1 MVSLGPVVRDGAGRC
16 RRCFKV
22 TMTCALA
29 VSVVLGTRPALAAG
43 LIRDAETES
52 LIRDYAKPIFNAAGL
67 GSHGVKIHL
76 INSRSFNAFVVDGQN
91 MFFHVGTLMKS
102 STPNQVIGVLAH
114 ETGHISGGHLSR
126 LRQAV
131 AGARSASLMLQ
142 IIGLAAMALGAA
154 SGSGSAGQIGM
165 GTLYGGQAAAMRTIL
180 AYRRAEESSADQ
192 AALSFLNATKQS
204 ARGMLQTFQF
214 FANQGMTSLSNV
226 DPYLQSHP
234 MPQQRIVQLRQL
246 ARTSPY
252 FDRRDPPELQLRHD
266 LMRAKLTGFLDNPR
280 TVYNKYPQ
288 NDQSLPARYAR
299 AIATYKRSGV
309 RPFLPKID
317 ALIAAHPNNPY
328 FLEVKGQFLFESGKA
343 RQAIPSLRKA
353 VDLAPREGLI
363 RIMLAQAMLAGGQ
376 KADVDPAIKHLR
388 KALVRENTSALGY
401 RQLASAYAK
410 KRKISLA
417 ELASAQA
424 YFYEGDLKL
433 AKIQAKRAKAKF
445 RPGTPS
451 WIKADDILSFQP
463 PKKR

>member
-1 MVSLGPVVRDGAGRC
+1 MFSLGLVLHDGAVRC
-16 RRCFKV
+16 RRYLKV
-22 TMTCALA
+22 TMTCVLA
-29 VSVVLGTRPALAAG
+29 AAVVLGTRPVLAAG

-52 LIRDYAKPIFNAAGL
+52 LIRDYAKPIFDVAGL
-67 GSHGVKIHL
+67 GSHGIKIHL
-76 INSRSFNAFVVDGQN
+76 INNRSFNAFVVDGQN

-102 STPNQVIGVLAH
+102 TTPNQVIGVIAH
-114 ETGHISGGHLSR
+114 ETGHITGGHLSR

-154 SGSGSAGQIGM
+154 AGSGSAGQIGM
-165 GTLYGGQAAAMRTIL
+165 GTLYGGQSAAQRTIL
-180 AYRRAEESSADQ
+180 AYRRAEESAADQ
-192 AALSFLNATKQS
+192 AALSFLNGTKQS

-214 FANQGMTSLSNV
+214 FASQNLTSLSNV

-246 ARTSPY
+246 AEASPY

-266 LMRAKLTGFLDNPR
+266 LMRAKLAGFLENPR

-288 NDQSLPARYAR
+288 SDQSLPARYAR

-309 RPFLPKID
+309 RPFLPKIE

-328 FLEVKGQFLFESGKA
+328 FHEVKGQFLFESGNA
-343 RQAIPSLRKA
+343 RKA
-353 VDLAPREGLI
+353 IGPLSTAVKLAPREGLI
-363 RIMLAQAMLAGGQ
+363 RIMLAQAMLAGGN
-376 KADVDPAIKHLR
+376 KTDIDPAIEHLR

-410 KRKISLA
+410 KRKISQA

-424 YFYEGDLKL
+424 YFYEGNLEL
-433 AKIQAKRAKAKF
+433 AKVQAKRAKAKF
-445 RPGTPS
+445 RPGTPN